1 VIECELSKLTI
12 YTRGFIMFS
21 VPHSSIGASFSGDGS
36 PALPGGNGNTPLATF
51 GTNAGIAF
59 QDALNAI
66 RDRLPKSLSMPE
78 KIRKEDRL
86 EKLHLGF
93 DTLEWSAE
101 ISEEELTGAMPELEY
116 LAANDE
122 PLDIDGLEVVVRR
135 VGGISHCYLIS
146 TSLGL
151 SVWVPKKPMYR
162 LRVVASPKYILSQET
177 DDLEERAAILVASL
191 ARLDAIPVLMLSRV
205 DVALDLLMPVSRF
218 ENIVKRVA
226 TKDQSVVRRARL
238 LVARSEGDS
247 YRSVQVGKSDVV
259 LRIYDKMTEA
269 IKTGDWDLWRKVY
282 GEPNIPEDYTV
293 VRVEFQQRT
302 GFLKQS
308 KDSPVLAGSD
318 GGDVEVPLF
327 PDGLRSLAVYR
338 AAAPATLLYLTQAWF
353 RFAGSKKGADN
364 VRSTLGWWQSISNLF
379 VVGDWYHF
387 AADVWRDCRRVAS
400 KNLDRL
406 VSMSAGCLSAVAAVL
421 SYRAGGEKVGV
432 RDVLKHMFDYLM
444 DDDGDVDRYER
455 WVEGRDKRYQSL
467 RFGVRM

>member
-1 VIECELSKLTI
+1 MSSITGL
-12 YTRGFIMFS
+12 
-21 VPHSSIGASFSGDGS
+21 SIGASFSGDGS
-36 PALPGGNGNTPLATF
+36 PALPGGNGNTPLAVF
-51 GTNAGIAF
+51 GSNAGSAF
-59 QDALNAI
+59 QDALNSI
-66 RDRLPKSLSMPE
+66 RDRLPKSLAMPD
-78 KIRKEDRL
+78 KIRKADQV

-101 ISEEELTGAMPELEY
+101 ISDDELTGAMPELEY
-116 LAANDE
+116 LAASGE
-122 PLDIDGLEVVVRR
+122 PLDVDGLEVVVRR
-135 VGGISHCYLIS
+135 VGGISHAFLIS

-177 DDLEERAAILVASL
+177 DDLEERAAILVSSL
-191 ARLDAIPVLMLSRV
+191 VRLEEIPVLMLSRV

-218 ENIVKRVA
+218 ENMIKRVA
-226 TKDQSVVRRARL
+226 TKDSSVVRRARL
-238 LVARSEGDS
+238 LVARSEGSS

-269 IKTGDWDLWRKVY
+269 IRGGDWDLWRGVY
-282 GEPNIPEDYTV
+282 GEPNIPDGYIV

-302 GFLKQS
+302 GFLKQGR
-308 KDSPVLAGSD
+308 DSVLPSSD
-318 GGDVEVPLF
+318 DAELPLF
-327 PDGLRSLAVYR
+327 PDGLRSLAQYR

-353 RFAGSKKGADN
+353 RFAGAKKGADN
-364 VRSTLGWWQSISNLF
+364 VRSTLGWWQAISNHF
-379 VVGDWYHF
+379 VVSEWYTF
-387 AADVWRDCRRVAS
+387 AADVWRDCKRVAS

-444 DDDGDVDRYER
+444 AEPGDEPDRYEK
-455 WVEGRDKRYQSL
+455 WVAGRDKRYQSL
-467 RFGVRM
+467 RFGVKL